1 MSALLEY
8 FDNDPVRSRRGLA
21 WQTFGLLAL
30 LTVVYAPILASMVEH
45 WRIVPDYSHGF
56 LIVPLAMIFAYEK
69 KFHLAAASLRGSWW
83 GAGLLAFGLLLLAIG
98 QLGSLLAPLRAG
110 YVIGVMGFVLLLLG
124 WEVFM
129 LLLFPLSFLLLMVPL
144 PQSFVNVVAFP
155 LQLIAAQWAV
165 SILQTIGI
173 PVLLEGNII
182 HLAGGDL
189 FVAEACSGLR
199 SLMALLTL
207 GVVFAHFFRRE
218 RPFQQIVLVASTI
231 PIAIAVNAL
240 RVALTGVLAHE
251 YGQAAATGFIHEFQG
266 LITFSVAFF
275 LLLAESRFLARFAR
289 LPEDVRD
296 S

>member
-21 WQTFGLLAL
+21 WQTFGLFAL

-56 LIVPLAMIFAYEK
+56 LIVPLAVIFAYEK

-110 YVIGVMGFVLLLLG
+110 YVFGAMGFVLLLLG

-144 PQSFVNVVAFP
+144 PQALVNVVAFP
-155 LQLIAAQWAV
+155 LQLIAAEWAV
-165 SILQTIGI
+165 SILHMIGI

-182 HLAGGDL
+182 RLAGGDL

-218 RPFQQIVLVASTI
+218 SLFQQIVLVASTI
-231 PIAIAVNAL
+231 PIAIMVNAL

-251 YGQAAATGFIHEFQG
+251 YGQTTATGFIHEFQG
-266 LITFSVAFF
+266 LITFSIAFF
-275 LLLAESRFLARFAR
+275 LLLAESKFLRRFIRQ
-289 LPEDVRD
+289 PDDVRD

>member
-56 LIVPLAMIFAYEK
+56 LIVPLALIFAYEK
-69 KFHLAAASLRGSWW
+69 KFRIAAATLRGSWW
-83 GAGLLAFGLLLLAIG
+83 GAGLLAVGLLLLAVG
-98 QLGSLLAPLRAG
+98 QLGSLLTPLRAG
-110 YVIGVMGFVLLLLG
+110 YIISVMGLVLLLLG

-129 LLLFPLSFLLLMVPL
+129 LLLFPLSFMLLMVPL
-144 PQSFVNVVAFP
+144 PQSVVNVVAFP

-165 SILQTIGI
+165 SILQAIGI

-218 RPFQQIVLVASTI
+218 SLLLQVILVASTI
-231 PIAIAVNAL
+231 PIAIVVNSM

-251 YGQAAATGFIHEFQG
+251 YGQEAATGFIHEFQG

-275 LLLAESRFLARFAR
+275 LLLAESRLLGRFVR
-289 LPEDVRD
+289 PPEDVRE

>member
-1 MSALLEY
+1 
-8 FDNDPVRSRRGLA
+8 
-21 WQTFGLLAL
+21 
-30 LTVVYAPILASMVEH
+30 MVEH

-56 LIVPLAMIFAYEK
+56 LIVPLAVIFAYEK

-110 YVIGVMGFVLLLLG
+110 YVFGVMGFVLLLLG

-144 PQSFVNVVAFP
+144 PQSLVNVVAFP
-155 LQLIAAQWAV
+155 LQLIAAEWAV
-165 SILQTIGI
+165 SILHMIGI

-218 RPFQQIVLVASTI
+218 SLFQQIVLVASTI
-231 PIAIAVNAL
+231 PIAIMVNAL

-251 YGQAAATGFIHEFQG
+251 YGQTTATGFIHEFQG
-266 LITFSVAFF
+266 LITFSIAFF
-275 LLLAESRFLARFAR
+275 LLLAESKFLRRFIRQPDDA
-289 LPEDVRD
+289 RD

>member
-83 GAGLLAFGLLLLAIG
+83 GAGLLALGLLLLAIG

-144 PQSFVNVVAFP
+144 PQSLVNVVAFP

-165 SILQTIGI
+165 SILHMIGI

-218 RPFQQIVLVASTI
+218 SLLLQVILVASTI
-231 PIAIAVNAL
+231 PIAIVVNSM

-251 YGQAAATGFIHEFQG
+251 YGQEAATGFIHEFQG

-275 LLLAESRFLARFAR
+275 LLLAESRLLGRFVR
-289 LPEDVRD
+289 PPEDVRE